1 MDPEKIINKIKSEID
16 KAIND
21 NTANEYCPSCGAKV
35 YKGSN
40 FCRKCGK
47 PLKENKQEDK
57 EEKTK
62 KEESETKEIIEQEAP
77 KETTRKKEKKERE
90 TPVKC
95 PNCGASLKSFESIC
109 PYCQTELRNI
119 KASNLIESFSK
130 ELEEIQS
137 RPLPQYQGKDS
148 LMKKLIGQD
157 YNSEREEFEE
167 NARENR
173 AKEIARFINN
183 YPVPNTKEDLTEFMI
198 LSRSNYDMAD
208 SDNDII
214 KDAWEAKMKQIIE
227 KAKLSLKD
235 PEDIKK
241 ITELYE
247 NRKAFNRFMKKIFKH
262 K

>member
-1 MDPEKIINKIKSEID
+1 
-16 KAIND
+16 
-21 NTANEYCPSCGAKV
+21 
-35 YKGSN
+35 
-40 FCRKCGK
+40 
-47 PLKENKQEDK
+47 
-57 EEKTK
+57 
-62 KEESETKEIIEQEAP
+62 
-77 KETTRKKEKKERE
+77 
-90 TPVKC
+90 
-95 PNCGASLKSFESIC
+95 
-109 PYCQTELRNI
+109 
-119 KASNLIESFSK
+119 
-130 ELEEIQS
+130 
-137 RPLPQYQGKDS
+137 
-148 LMKKLIGQD
+148 MKKLIGQD

-173 AKEIARFINN
+173 TKEIARFINN

-214 KDAWEAKMKQIIE
+214 KDAWETKMKQIIE